1 MNTGPRDAAPS
12 IMYKAVGLDYTSYW
26 DVQGRLRATSPP
38 LRWDV
43 GSVVP
48 SPGSEGTVRRDGP
61 QTCLWLYND
70 PTQTL
75 RELEQ
80 SWPPFRLL
88 EVEPLGDVIDSDRDY
103 SWTCF
108 PKARVIREI
117 EAWRALGP
125 QGEQVAAL
133 IDRAERVT
141 AEEARRLRAAP
152 DIADWG
158 DRWDAAWRNYEM
170 SGPDPVLP
178 RQFSTS
184 SPRNS
189 TAFAAQGA
197 AHRAAQRATER
208 TGTAAGTAAGYAAWA
223 LVQRDLIGTDDSWTQ
238 RAYDE
243 LVRPWSSV
251 IGKAHPHDQGP

>member
-12 IMYKAVGLDYTSYW
+12 IMYKAVGLDYTSDW
-26 DVQGRLRATSPP
+26 DVQGSLRATTPP

-61 QTCLWLYND
+61 RTCLWLYKD
-70 PTQTL
+70 PAKTL
-75 RELEQ
+75 HEMGQR
-80 SWPPFRLL
+80 WPCRLL
-88 EVEPLGDVIDSDRDY
+88 EVEPLGDVIDSDGDY

-125 QGEQVAAL
+125 QGEHVAAL

-141 AEEARRLRAAP
+141 AEEARRLTAAP
-152 DIADWG
+152 DIADWV
-158 DRWDAAWRNYEM
+158 DRWDGAWRNYEM

-178 RQFSTS
+178 RVFSTS
-184 SPRNS
+184 SPRN
-189 TAFAAQGA
+189 TAAYAAKGA
-197 AHRAAQRATER
+197 AARA
-208 TGTAAGTAAGYAAWA
+208 GTATGRAGTAAGYAAWA
-223 LVQRDLIGTDDSWTQ
+223 LVHRDLIGTDISWTQ
-238 RAYDE
+238 RAYDG

-251 IGKAHPHDQGP
+251 VGKAHPHDQGP